1 MRKPTKEE
9 AERWLTLAREH
20 GFTNADGTSFQL
32 GRFSVEP
39 LEQGAIQITFIT
51 PVPAGL
57 RTEHDLRL
65 KTPPI
70 LFDRT
75 ENGELLLPG
84 RWWASTFEALS
95 EQSGVPTDVRQKA
108 LMASRYC
115 AISDGVLPAETE
127 TIEILAPDEEGH
139 LVPHEALVPGTSCL
153 IRLNAK

>member
-39 LEQGAIQITFIT
+39 LEQGAMHITFIT
-51 PVPAGL
+51 PVPARL
-57 RTEHDLRL
+57 RTGHDLPL

-75 ENGELLLPG
+75 EKGELLLPG

-95 EQSGVPTDVRQKA
+95 QQPDVPSDVRQKA
-108 LMASRYC
+108 LMASRYS
-115 AISDGVLPAETE
+115 ISDGVLPAETE
-127 TIEILAPDEEGH
+127 TIEILAPDDQGN
-139 LVPHEALVPGTSCL
+139 LVPHEALAPDTSCV
-153 IRLNAK
+153 IRLAAE